1 MTIVLKVEGLS
12 KFYRRGA
19 IGMGSLREDIN
30 GIWARVRRRADSE
43 QAETAPHSGDAIAET
58 NAIWALKNVSFEAS
72 EGEVLGIIGMNGSGK
87 STILK
92 IISRIT
98 APTQGTV
105 SLRGQT
111 GSLLEVGAGFH
122 PELTGRENLYLNGA
136 ILGMSRAEINSKL
149 EEIVDFAQV
158 SSALDTPVKRYS
170 SGMLVRLA
178 FAIAVH
184 LEAEILIVDEVL
196 AVADANFRAKCLDK
210 IRSAAQAGRTV
221 LFVSHNQSLIE
232 GLCTRALVMD
242 RGALTYDGKVA
253 SALSRYAT
261 LDQVD
266 ATYNQADAA
275 YE

>member
-98 APTQGTV
+98 APTHGTV

>member
-1 MTIVLKVEGLS
+1 MATVLKVEGLS

-19 IGMGSLREDIN
+19 IGAGTLREDIN
-30 GIWARVRRRADSE
+30 RYWARVRLRTNQINA
-43 QAETAPHSGDAIAET
+43 ATAPRSGS
-58 NAIWALKNVSFEAS
+58 NMPKKNGVWALKNVSFKVDQS
-72 EGEVLGIIGMNGSGK
+72 EVLGIVGMNGSGK
-87 STILK
+87 STLLK

-136 ILGMSRAEINSKL
+136 ILGMSVVEINSKL
-149 EEIVDFAQV
+149 EDIVDFANI
-158 SSALDTPVKRYS
+158 SSVLDTPVKRYS

-184 LEAEILIVDEVL
+184 LSAEILIVDEVL
-196 AVADANFRAKCLDK
+196 AVGDANFQAKCLEK
-210 IRSAAQAGRTV
+210 MRSAAQSGRTV

-232 GLCTRALVMD
+232 SLCTRALVMNKGVLTHD
-242 RGALTYDGKVA
+242 GNVESALAEYATYDQTNVIN
-253 SALSRYAT
+253 
-261 LDQVD
+261 D
-266 ATYNQADAA
+266 
-275 YE
+275 

>member
-1 MTIVLKVEGLS
+1 MASVLKVEGLS

-19 IGMGSLREDIN
+19 IGIGTLREDIN
-30 GIWARVRRRADSE
+30 RFWSRVHSRSGRDPAAAQFDSGTTM
-43 QAETAPHSGDAIAET
+43 AGANG
-58 NAIWALKNVSFEAS
+58 IWALKDVSFEAC
-72 EGEVLGIIGMNGSGK
+72 EGEVLGLIGMNGSGK
-87 STILK
+87 STLLK

-98 APTQGTV
+98 APTQGSV

-136 ILGMSRAEINSKL
+136 ILGMKGAEINLKL
-149 EEIVDFAQV
+149 EEIVDFANV
-158 SSALDTPVKRYS
+158 SAALDTPVKRYS

-184 LEAEILIVDEVL
+184 LDAEILIVDEVL
-196 AVADANFRAKCLDK
+196 AVGDANFQAKCLDK
-210 IRSAAQAGRTV
+210 IRSAALAGRTI
-221 LFVSHNQSLIE
+221 LFVSHNQTLIE

-242 RGALTYDGKVA
+242 QGVLTYDGKVA
-253 SALSRYAT
+253 AALAHYAT
-261 LDQVD
+261 YDQ
-266 ATYNQADAA
+266 AAEA